1 MNIFSII
8 YLLNAFII
16 IKAEYET
23 IELILEDN
31 NFYIKVKLGN
41 SNIEEYFLLS
51 TMLPIS
57 FFPSSEC
64 YICKNY
70 HINEKDENDYAFV
83 QANASLLYYYL
94 NISGDIYRTNIT
106 LGSEKDTIDFLAVKN
121 ILDIDSYNGKGR
133 YSLSFLNYDFNT
145 TNKTFALSLNTETS
159 ELHLGGYDRNII
171 AEEKNLMSFNIEKY
185 SLDKLYN
192 EFWIIN
198 FKNFY
203 INNNKFSN
211 SNYKI
216 TFDINTD
223 YFYIPKDLFFSTA
236 HLIFPEEAR
245 CQVQPEGHFVCYC
258 SEDYKKYF
266 SSFTFKN
273 EGKEEIKISPEDYI
287 YFDNSRTENYCYVY
301 LKLNYENDLFI
312 AGKYVMSNYYSI
324 FDIDKNQLKLYPVK
338 NNNNDFLKER
348 NIIIFL
354 VVLFSGIF
362 LLLFCYLIYR
372 KYFFNNQNNPDE
384 NNYDFDENNNLIQEH
399 LNENN
404 DNNNDGNNN
413 NDNLENTDNN
423 NNEQSNEIDNNNNN
437 EGENKEN
444 LNEDENNINN
454 NDNNKDENINNNDE
468 IAFNDNE
475 NFIIN

>member
-1 MNIFSII
+1 
-8 YLLNAFII
+8 
-16 IKAEYET
+16 
-23 IELILEDN
+23 
-31 NFYIKVKLGN
+31 
-41 SNIEEYFLLS
+41 
-51 TMLPIS
+51 
-57 FFPSSEC
+57 
-64 YICKNY
+64 
-70 HINEKDENDYAFV
+70 
-83 QANASLLYYYL
+83 
-94 NISGDIYRTNIT
+94 
-106 LGSEKDTIDFLAVKN
+106 
-121 ILDIDSYNGKGR
+121 
-133 YSLSFLNYDFNT
+133 
-145 TNKTFALSLNTETS
+145 
-159 ELHLGGYDRNII
+159 
-171 AEEKNLMSFNIEKY
+171 MSFNIEKY
-185 SLDKLYN
+185 SLDNLYN
-192 EFWIIN
+192 VFWIIN

-324 FDIDKNQLKLYPVK
+324 FDIGKNQLKLYPVK

-372 KYFFNNQNNPDE
+372 KYFFNNQNNPDD

-423 NNEQSNEIDNNNNN
+423 NNNEQSNEFDNNN